1 MSGEDELVREFF
13 VQSTE
18 FPERYLQ
25 KSAFAV
31 ASTKVVTTP
40 TTSPFSN
47 LRRHEVVGFSVR
59 QQPGVHVMGALGERS
74 LMITISS
81 RLV

>member
-1 MSGEDELVREFF
+1 MSGEDELVRDFF

-25 KSAFAV
+25 KSAFAA
-31 ASTKVVTTP
+31 ASTKVGTP

-59 QQPGVHVMGALGERS
+59 QQPRVHVMGALGERS
-74 LMITISS
+74 LMIIISS